1 MSHSIPD
8 ALVNIF
14 QPKYKQGARMASYE
28 TATFGNLGFD
38 KLGRIVQEETTRV
51 INLIAPEAEPEIRRV
66 AVVGRHP
73 STPDQLARGQRGRP
87 RFRVIGSNLEPGAA
101 RSAARRWPGVFVR
114 GTSTDA
120 RTVAGRLGGIVER
133 RSDRHGPG
141 WSHVHVNFP
150 GGGRA

>member
-1 MSHSIPD
+1 
-8 ALVNIF
+8 
-14 QPKYKQGARMASYE
+14 MASYKK
-28 TATFGNLGFD
+28 ATFGNLPFNH
-38 KLGRIVQEETTRV
+38 LSRIAWEEAARV
-51 INLIAPEAEPEIRRV
+51 INPIGPEAEPEIRRV

-73 STPDQLARGQRGRP
+73 PTPDQRARGQRGKP
-87 RFRVIGSNLEPGAA
+87 RFRVLGSNLAPGAA

-133 RSDRHGPG
+133 RSDRLGPG

-150 GGGRA
+150 GGGRAHLWYANTFPPGDFFAV